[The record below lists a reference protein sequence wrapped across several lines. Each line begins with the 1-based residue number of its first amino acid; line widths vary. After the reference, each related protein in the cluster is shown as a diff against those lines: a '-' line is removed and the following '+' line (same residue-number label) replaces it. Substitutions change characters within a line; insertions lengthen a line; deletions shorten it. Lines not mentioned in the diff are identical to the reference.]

1 MPGHEIVAVDRLSP
15 FAYIY
20 FFILIDELEDDV
32 NLFALALLYP
42 VNCTLLDPWRNP
54 FKNSTSPCASPT
66 VGANCHG
73 IVTSDVLV

>member
-32 NLFALALLYP
+32 NLSAPALLYP
-42 VNCTLLDPWRNP
+42 VKLQLLDP
-54 FKNSTSPCASPT
+54 
-66 VGANCHG
+66 
-73 IVTSDVLV
+73 